1 MYYYPIYRDGDK
13 VINRSVYSNEAI
25 EEIDKYNDSLL
36 SIMSLAGN
44 NQMTIAREGAQALY
58 DLTNA
63 NPKDLLPENKKLNT
77 YINEFF
83 TPNRKFKLS
92 EIVDLIQKFSIYTK
106 VRYKGVNTTLGRI
119 IFNEV
124 VFNHI
129 KDHKFINETLTSGR
143 VRSLLNE
150 YGKNYVLTG
159 KITVQDYKDILD
171 KHHDLAFGICEL
183 VSSPV
188 TYNMLIKDDPTFNK
202 KREELMDK
210 YKIDENVDP
219 VVMAKFEKEMIDF
232 SKEYYKDDPMY
243 NLYESGAAP
252 KWDNDFKLLKVSVGA
267 TTIPGSSKKNIVV
280 NNLKDGLKTADIL
293 KTANSQI
300 TAGIAR
306 GIDTEEGGYLVKKFN
321 AAFQSVFVSR
331 GDCKSKEYLT
341 TVDNSPQD
349 LLGRTILDNG
359 KEVLVTHENINKYL
373 GKPVKK
379 RSPIFCKQ
387 TNGYCSTCA
396 GILPLQ
402 IANKD
407 RLNIGLYLAEIGNE
421 VMNKSMKAVHQAN
434 QKFYHINDFD
444 DFIAGEDD

>member
-1 MYYYPIYRDGDK
+1 MYSK
-13 VINRSVYSNEAI
+13 EAI
-25 EEIDKYNDSLL
+25 EEIDKYNDSPL
-36 SIMSLAGN
+36 SIMSIAGK
-44 NQMTIAREGAQALY
+44 NQRTIKREGIQALY
-58 DLTNA
+58 DLTN
-63 NPKDLLPENKKLNT
+63 NRPQDLLPEDKKLNT
-77 YINEFF
+77 FVNEFF
-83 TPNRKFKLS
+83 IPDRKFKLS
-92 EIVDLIQKFSIYTK
+92 EIVDLIQKFNIYTK
-106 VRYKGVNTTLGRI
+106 IKYKGQNTTLGRV

-129 KDHKFINETLTSGR
+129 KDHRFINETITKGKMESILDMYS
-143 VRSLLNE
+143 SEYLLP
-150 YGKNYVLTG
+150 G
-159 KITVQDYKDILD
+159 KISVQDYKDILD

-183 VSSPV
+183 VSSPI
-188 TYNMLIKDDPTFNK
+188 TYNMLIKDDPVFNK
-202 KREELMDK
+202 KREELMAK

-219 VVMAKFEKEMIDF
+219 VTMAKFEKEMIDF
-232 SKEYYKDDPMY
+232 SKEYYKDDLMANNY
-243 NLYESGAAP
+243 NSGAAP
-252 KWDNDFKLLKVSVGA
+252 SWDNDFKLLKVSVGA

-280 NNLKDGLKTADIL
+280 NNLKDGLKTPDIL

-359 KEVLVTHENINKYL
+359 KEVLVTFDNIDKYL

-387 TNGYCSTCA
+387 SSGYCSTCA

-434 QKFYHINDFD
+434 QKFYHIKDFD